1 MSTLFDSKYVP
12 FVREIMLLFIVDER
26 FAARSSQT
34 TDDADASCARVRDVD
49 VDDAPVDE
57 VAHEL

>member
-26 FAARSSQT
+26 FAARSRQT
-34 TDDADASCARVRDVD
+34 TDDADGGGSARDVD
-49 VDDAPVDE
+49 VDDASVDD
-57 VAHEL
+57 VARKL